1 MRRNSLAA
9 LALAALIAGP
19 AAAEGLHGRLS
30 FTGVAATTP
39 ESGLDAALGYR
50 HSSNL
55 IGNGRLEW
63 AKSFGRWDVNVQYEL
78 SFILGSGTRL
88 ARARAAALPYQPP
101 PATLFDLTNT
111 LRDKGDV
118 TAIQMIDRLSLGYSA
133 PHFVFRIGRQALTW
147 GAGQVFHPLDL
158 IDPFPPGTFDTEFK
172 PGVDM
177 IYAQYLFDSGADLQ
191 AIAVPRARRQG
202 GRVSAMASTFALK
215 YHRSLGS
222 VGTTWLLARD
232 HGETTAG
239 IGLSGP
245 LGGAS
250 WNAELVPTFT
260 GGHSY
265 TSELVNISAAATL
278 AGHSATLYAEYFRNG
293 FGTSSRG
300 AALDTLPPVLVDRL
314 LRGEIFTTS
323 RNYIAGGLSIEAT
336 PLLTLSPNLI
346 VNLDDRSAYLTA
358 EANWSLSDNTNLI
371 FGTALP
377 VGPRGTEY
385 GGLPVTAGSAIYDTP
400 QRMVYAELRRHF

>member
-1 MRRNSLAA
+1 M
-9 LALAALIAGP
+9 
-19 AAAEGLHGRLS
+19 
-30 FTGVAATTP
+30 
-39 ESGLDAALGYR
+39 
-50 HSSNL
+50 
-55 IGNGRLEW
+55 
-63 AKSFGRWDVNVQYEL
+63 
-78 SFILGSGTRL
+78 
-88 ARARAAALPYQPP
+88 P

-118 TAIQMIDRLSLGYSA
+118 TAIQKIDRLSLGYSA

-147 GAGQVFHPLDL
+147 GGGQVFHPMDL

-177 IYAQYLFDSGADLQ
+177 VYAQYLFDSGADLQ

-215 YHRSLGS
+215 YHRGLGS
-222 VGTTWLLARD
+222 LGTTWLLARD
-232 HGETTAG
+232 HGQTTAG

-250 WNAELVPTFT
+250 WNAELIPTFA

-265 TSELVNISAAATL
+265 TSALANISTAATL
-278 AGHSATLYAEYFRNG
+278 AGRSATLYLEYYRNG
-293 FGTSSRG
+293 FGTSARG
-300 AALDTLPPVLVDRL
+300 TALDALPQVLIDRL

-323 RNYIAGGLSIEAT
+323 RNYLAGGLSLDAT

-371 FGTALP
+371 FGTAVP
-377 VGPRGTEY
+377 IGPRGSEY
-385 GGLPVTAGSAIYDTP
+385 GGLPVTAGSTTYDTP
-400 QRMVYAELRRHF
+400 QRMLYAELRHHF